1 MSVPM
6 LVTLSWDGQ
15 GARLYIDGDLK
26 AHWPRP
32 LTPEETWSIVFQP
45 EQYLKQRTDQR
56 AARGKSVKDKA
67 VEALVSIA
75 TDGGTPGTALAKVCP
90 MCDGT
95 RQIERMTFFGRK
107 IVACTEC
114 SGEGGG

>member
-32 LTPEETWSIVFQP
+32 LTPEETWSVVFQP
-45 EQYLKQRTDQR
+45 EQYLKQKAERA

-75 TDGGTPGTALAKVCP
+75 TDAAPTTALAKVCP

-95 RQIERMTFFGRK
+95 RQIERMTWTGRK
-107 IVACTEC
+107 IMACTEC

>member
-32 LTPEETWSIVFQP
+32 LTQEETWSVVFQP
-45 EQYLKQRTDQR
+45 EQYLKQKTEQR
-56 AARGKSVKDKA
+56 AARGKTVKDKA
-67 VEALVSIA
+67 VEALVTIA
-75 TDGGTPGTALAKVCP
+75 TEGTAPGTALARVCS

-95 RQIERMTFFGRK
+95 KFIDRLTWTGRK
-107 IVACTEC
+107 VVPCTEC
-114 SGEGGG
+114 SGEGGA